1 MAKGHYPVAI
11 TDENEMM
18 DILENSRCSTL
29 ADVKF
34 NIAEREKMDND
45 VLALVR
51 QFPRLWQER
60 NEWDEGDDYWVYSH
74 LNLITEEDEDEGLFW
89 FVDMD
94 EELSNFGCSFYEF
107 AKILAKYAKPGS
119 IIPLKTEDYGK
130 AQAIL
135 EDGKLSLWTQHD
147 YKQ

>member
-18 DILENSRCSTL
+18 DILENSRCITL
-29 ADVKF
+29 FDVKF
-34 NIAEREKMDND
+34 NIADREKMDND
-45 VLALVR
+45 VLSLVR
-51 QFPRLWQER
+51 RFPVLWRER
-60 NEWDEGDDYWVYSH
+60 DEWDEGDDYWVYSH
-74 LNLITEEDEDEGLFW
+74 LSLIVEEDEDEGLFW

-119 IIPLKTEDYGK
+119 VIPLKTEDYGK

-135 EDGKLSLWTQHD
+135 EDGKLSLWAQHD